1 VSTAPCSLWLL
12 SPQASLLTMWTFMS
26 VCVCVLC
33 KALNCISL
41 IAACVLGQLGLGR
54 LENKPQVSIN
64 NSFPSVLQV
73 SAGANHTAVL
83 TKSGQVRSILIGY
96 C

>member
-1 VSTAPCSLWLL
+1 VSA
-12 SPQASLLTMWTFMS
+12 F
-26 VCVCVLC
+26 LC
-33 KALNCISL
+33 KSLNCL
-41 IAACVLGQLGLGR
+41 VCVLGQLGLGR

-83 TKSGQVRSILIGY
+83 TKSGQVKRSAFVLLVVT
-96 C
+96 